1 MNNRFYLNLKPEQFK
16 RRFGVQ
22 QIQRFKEMVN
32 ILEQFRLENPQDKRG
47 RRSALTLEEQ
57 VKSGLGILARTSN
70 LFSYGDKLGSI
81 RIKDLPNCN

>member
-81 RIKDLPNCN
+81 RINDLPNCN